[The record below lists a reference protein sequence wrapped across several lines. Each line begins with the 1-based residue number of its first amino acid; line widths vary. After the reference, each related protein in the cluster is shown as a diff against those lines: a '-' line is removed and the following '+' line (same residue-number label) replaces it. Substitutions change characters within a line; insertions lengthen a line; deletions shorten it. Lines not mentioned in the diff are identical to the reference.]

1 MIPDFSEQGHLV
13 YKVVKI
19 KEKEMEIFCKIAEV
33 SWGGCSGG
41 MWETVPGEFSHVLR
55 RMLREASTEKLVSGL

>member
-19 KEKEMEIFCKIAEV
+19 KKKEMEIFCKIAEV
-33 SWGGCSGG
+33 SWGVQWG
-41 MWETVPGEFSHVLR
+41 HVGDCAR
-55 RMLREASTEKLVSGL
+55 GIQPC

>member
-33 SWGGCSGG
+33 SWGGAVGACGRLCQGNSA
-41 MWETVPGEFSHVLR
+41 MF
-55 RMLREASTEKLVSGL
+55 